1 MRFHRLVSAL
11 CAAHVVAAGSLAT
24 AQTQSRPD
32 LDASATPID
41 TVTQATNGSRVE
53 PSAAGFV
60 NAVQIFSYNP
70 TELYRIYTKPGRVT
84 DIALQP
90 GEQLVDISGA
100 DPIRWVLGNTTSG
113 KGESQRTHV
122 SIKPTRTDLGTNLI
136 IYTDRRTYYVE
147 VTATPATWMTG
158 IAWEYPQQEI
168 HTNTAAPLKQ
178 EETQEGLALERLDFR
193 YDITGPRVPWRPL
206 RVFDDGS
213 KVYIQF
219 PPDIAQ
225 HDLPPLFLLDGHGA
239 TQLVN
244 YRVRSPYYIIDRL
257 FNAAE
262 LRIGDGK
269 FQTIR
274 IKRVGSGE
282 KP

>member
-1 MRFHRLVSAL
+1 MSFHRLVSAL
-11 CAAHVVAAGSLAT
+11 CAAAMVAAGSLAAAET
-24 AQTQSRPD
+24 QTHTEP
-32 LDASATPID
+32 DASPTPID
-41 TVTQATNGSRVE
+41 TVAQATNGSRVE
-53 PSAAGFV
+53 PTAAGFV

-70 TELYRIYTKPGRVT
+70 TELYRAYTKPGRVT

-90 GEQLVDISGA
+90 GEQIVDISGA

-113 KGESQRTHV
+113 KGESQRTHI
-122 SIKPTRTDLGTNLI
+122 SIKPTRADIATNLI
-136 IYTDRRTYYVE
+136 IYTDRRTYFVE

-158 IAWEYPQQEI
+158 IAWEYPGQEI
-168 HTNTAAPLKQ
+168 HANTAPAPKQ
-178 EETQEGLALERLDFR
+178 EESQDGLAPERLEFR
-193 YDITGPRVPWRPL
+193 YDIAGPRIPWRPL

-219 PPDIAQ
+219 PPDIVQ

-257 FNAAE
+257 FDAAE

-274 IKRVGSGE
+274 IKRVGSSE

>member
-1 MRFHRLVSAL
+1 MRFHRLVCAL
-11 CAAHVVAAGSLAT
+11 CAALAVAAGQLAT
-24 AQTQSRPD
+24 AQTQVRPD
-32 LDASATPID
+32 TDVSATPIQ

-53 PSAAGFV
+53 PTAAGFV

-70 TELYRIYTKPGRVT
+70 TELFRVYTKPGRVT
-84 DIALQP
+84 DIALQA
-90 GEQLVDISGA
+90 GEQIVDISGA
-100 DPIRWVLGNTTSG
+100 DPIRWILGNTTSG
-113 KGESQRTHV
+113 KGESQRTHI
-122 SIKPTRTDLGTNLI
+122 SIKPTRADIGTNLI
-136 IYTDRRTYYVE
+136 IYTDRRTYFVE

-168 HTNTAAPLKQ
+168 HSGTASPPKHEVAQ
-178 EETQEGLALERLDFR
+178 DGLAPERLDFR

-206 RVFDDGS
+206 RAFDDGS

-219 PPDIAQ
+219 PADIAQ
-225 HDLPPLFLLDGHGA
+225 HDLPPLFLLDAHGA
-239 TQLVN
+239 PQLVN

-257 FNAAE
+257 FEAAE
-262 LRIGDGK
+262 LRIGDRK

-274 IKRVGSGE
+274 IKRVGSSE